1 MVPGKQIMNRRK
13 FCGSA
18 LAASVA
24 AASVAKEGLGA
35 ALPTVYKSGMSKLFT
50 PLELRGVTL
59 RNRIA
64 MSPMCQYSSEDGFAT
79 DWHLAHYGAR
89 AVGGAGL
96 LIAEATGVE
105 PRGRITPN
113 CLGIWKDEH
122 IPALRRMTDFV
133 RAHGAAPGI
142 QLAHAGV
149 KASRRRPLD
158 PRSNSFVAIADG
170 GWQPV
175 GPTSKRYGRD
185 GLDPHALT
193 VDEIGSIT
201 ESFAAAAK
209 RSIAAGFSV
218 VELHFAH
225 GYLGHSFLSPLM
237 NTRSDE
243 YGGSFENR
251 TRFLLETVRA
261 VRQALPEDAPLLVRL
276 SCTDWVE
283 DGWTLADSIKVGKQ
297 LKAEGVDL
305 IDCSTGGATRSAR
318 IPVGP
323 GYQVEFAEQIRRDA
337 KIATGAVG
345 LITEPAQAEALL
357 AEGRA
362 DLILLGRQLLR
373 EPHWS
378 HRAWVELNSDSPPPI
393 ARQYAWALGETRR

>member
-1 MVPGKQIMNRRK
+1 MDRRN
-13 FCGSA
+13 FCKSA
-18 LAASVA
+18 LAASLTA
-24 AASVAKEGLGA
+24 AAVAQEGLIA
-35 ALPTVYKSGMSKLFT
+35 AQPSGYKLGMSKLFT

-105 PRGRITPN
+105 PEGRITPN

-133 RAHGAAPGI
+133 REHGAAPGI

-158 PRSNSFVAIADG
+158 PKPNSFVPLEEG
-170 GWQPV
+170 GWEPV
-175 GPTSKRYGRD
+175 GPTSKRYGSD

-193 VDEIGSIT
+193 VEEIGSIT
-201 ESFAAAAK
+201 NSFAAAAK

-237 NTRSDE
+237 NKRNDQ
-243 YGGSFENR
+243 YGGSFDNR
-251 TRFLLETVRA
+251 VRFLLETVRA
-261 VRQALPEDAPLLVRL
+261 VRLVLPEETPLLVRL
-276 SCTDWVE
+276 SGTDWVE
-283 DGWTLADSIKVGKQ
+283 GGCTLDDSVKVSKL

-305 IDCSTGGATRSAR
+305 IDCSSGGATRNAR

-323 GYQVEFAEQIRRDA
+323 GYQVPLAERIRHDA
-337 KIATGAVG
+337 GIATGAVG
-345 LITEPAQAEALL
+345 MITEPAQAESIL

-373 EPHWS
+373 EPYWAQ
-378 HRAWVELNSDSPPPI
+378 RAWVDLNPDTPSPI
-393 ARQYAWALGETRR
+393 AREYAWALAETRR

>member
-1 MVPGKQIMNRRK
+1 MDRRN
-13 FCGSA
+13 FCKSAFAASLTAAA
-18 LAASVA
+18 LAN
-24 AASVAKEGLGA
+24 EGLSA
-35 ALPTVYKSGMSKLFT
+35 AQPSGYKLGMSKLFT

-59 RNRIA
+59 CNRIA

-79 DWHLAHYGAR
+79 DWHLAHYAAR

-105 PRGRITPN
+105 PEGRITPN

-133 RAHGAAPGI
+133 RGHGAAAGI

-158 PRSNSFVAIADG
+158 PKSNSFVPLEEG
-170 GWQPV
+170 GWKPV

-193 VDEIGSIT
+193 VEEIGSIT
-201 ESFAAAAK
+201 NSFAAAAK
-209 RSIAAGFSV
+209 RSIAAGFNV

-237 NTRSDE
+237 NKRSDA
-243 YGGSFENR
+243 YGGSFDNR
-251 TRFLLETVRA
+251 VRFLLETVRA
-261 VRQALPEDAPLLVRL
+261 VRLVLPEQTPLLVRL
-276 SCTDWVE
+276 SATDWVE
-283 DGWTLADSIKVGKQ
+283 GGWSLDDSVEVSKL

-305 IDCSTGGATRSAR
+305 IDCSSGGATRNAQ

-323 GYQVEFAEQIRRDA
+323 GYQVPLAERIRRDA
-337 KIATGAVG
+337 DIATGAVG
-345 LITEPAQAEALL
+345 MITDPAQAETIL
-357 AEGRA
+357 AEGSA

-373 EPHWS
+373 EPYWAQ
-378 HRAWVELNSDSPPPI
+378 RAWVELNSDTPPPI
-393 ARQYAWALGETRR
+393 AREYAWALAETRR

>member
-1 MVPGKQIMNRRK
+1 MDRRN
-13 FCGSA
+13 FCGSVI
-18 LAASVA
+18 AAGVA
-24 AASVAKEGLGA
+24 AAAAAKEGLGA
-35 ALPTVYKSGMSKLFT
+35 AQPSEYKSGMSKLFT

-96 LIAEATGVE
+96 LIAEATGVTPE
-105 PRGRITPN
+105 GRITPN
-113 CLGIWKDEH
+113 CLGVWKDEH

-133 RAHGAAPGI
+133 HGHGAAMGI

-149 KASRRRPLD
+149 KASRHRPFHPKPNGFVPLD
-158 PRSNSFVAIADG
+158 EG

-175 GPTSKRYGRD
+175 GPTSTRFGRD
-185 GLDPHALT
+185 GLAPLALT

-201 ESFAAAAK
+201 QSFAAAAK

-218 VELHFAH
+218 IELHFAH

-251 TRFLLETVRA
+251 VRFLLETVRA
-261 VRQALPEDAPLLVRL
+261 VRLVLPEETPLLVRL
-276 SCTDWVE
+276 SGTDWVE
-283 DGWTLADSIKVGKQ
+283 GGWTIEDSVEASK
-297 LKAEGVDL
+297 LMKAEGVDL
-305 IDCSTGGATRSAR
+305 IDCSTGGATRNAP

-323 GYQVEFAEQIRRDA
+323 GYQVPVAEQIRREA
-337 KIATGAVG
+337 GIATGAVG
-345 LITEPAQAEALL
+345 MITEPAQAEAIV

-373 EPHWS
+373 EPYWAQQ
-378 HRAWVELNSDSPPPI
+378 AWVELNPDTPSPI
-393 ARQYAWALGETRR
+393 AREYAWALSETRR

>member
-1 MVPGKQIMNRRK
+1 MDRRN
-13 FCGSA
+13 FLGSA
-18 LAASVA
+18 IAASVA
-24 AASVAKEGLGA
+24 AAAGAKDGLGA
-35 ALPTVYKSGMSKLFT
+35 APPAGRRSGASKLFT

-79 DWHLAHYGAR
+79 DWHLVHHGTR

-105 PRGRITPN
+105 PEGRITPN

-122 IPALRRMTDFV
+122 IPALKRMTDFV
-133 RAHGAAPGI
+133 RSHGAAAGI

-149 KASRRRPLD
+149 KASRHRPFHPTPNAFVPLD
-158 PRSNSFVAIADG
+158 EG

-175 GPTSKRYGRD
+175 GPTSTRYGRD

-193 VDEIGSIT
+193 VDEIASIT
-201 ESFAAAAK
+201 ASFAAAAQ
-209 RSIAAGFSV
+209 RSVAAGFDV
-218 VELHFAH
+218 IELHFAH

-237 NTRSDE
+237 NARSDA
-243 YGGSFENR
+243 YGGSFDKR
-251 TRFLLETVRA
+251 VRFLLETVRA
-261 VRQALPEDAPLLVRL
+261 VRAVLPEETPLLVRL
-276 SCTDWVE
+276 SGTDWVE
-283 DGWTLADSIKVGKQ
+283 EGWTLDDSVKVSKL

-305 IDCSTGGATRSAR
+305 IDCSSGGATRNAP

-323 GYQVEFAEQIRRDA
+323 GYQVPIAERIRREAD
-337 KIATGAVG
+337 IPTGAVG
-345 LITEPAQAEALL
+345 MITEPAQAEAIL

-373 EPHWS
+373 EPYWA
-378 HRAWVELNSDSPPPI
+378 HRAWVELDSDSPPPI
-393 ARQYAWALGETRR
+393 AREYAWALRETR

>member
-1 MVPGKQIMNRRK
+1 MDRRNFFK
-13 FCGSA
+13 SA
-18 LAASVA
+18 FSASLTA
-24 AASVAKEGLGA
+24 AAIAKEGNSAVQPPEHNMGI
-35 ALPTVYKSGMSKLFT
+35 SKLFT
-50 PLELRGVTL
+50 PLKLRGVTL

-105 PRGRITPN
+105 PKGRITPN

-133 RAHGAAPGI
+133 RGHGAAPGI

-158 PRSNSFVAIADG
+158 PKSNSFVPLEEG

-193 VDEIGSIT
+193 VEEIRSIT
-201 ESFAAAAK
+201 RSFAAAAR

-237 NTRSDE
+237 NRRSDK
-243 YGGSFENR
+243 YGGSFDNR
-251 TRFLLETVRA
+251 VRFLLETVRD
-261 VRQALPEDAPLLVRL
+261 VRSVLPEETPLLVRL
-276 SCTDWVE
+276 SATDWVE
-283 DGWTLADSIKVGKQ
+283 GGWTIDDSVEVSKL

-305 IDCSTGGATRSAR
+305 IDCSSGGATRNAQ
-318 IPVGP
+318 IHVGP
-323 GYQVEFAEQIRRDA
+323 EYQVPLAERIRRDA
-337 KIATGAVG
+337 DIASGAVG
-345 LITEPAQAEALL
+345 MITEPAQAETIL
-357 AEGRA
+357 AEDRA

-373 EPHWS
+373 EPYWAQ
-378 HRAWVELNSDSPPPI
+378 RAWVDLQPDSPSPI
-393 ARQYAWALGETRR
+393 AREYAWALAETRR

>member
-1 MVPGKQIMNRRK
+1 MDRRN

-18 LAASVA
+18 LAAGVA
-24 AASVAKEGLGA
+24 AAAMAKEGLGA
-35 ALPTVYKSGMSKLFT
+35 TPPFSQPSGESKLFT
-50 PLELRGVTL
+50 PLQLRGLTL

-105 PRGRITPN
+105 AEGRITPN

-133 RAHGAAPGI
+133 RSHGAAPGI

-158 PRSNSFVAIADG
+158 PRSNSFVAIEDG
-170 GWQPV
+170 GWEPV
-175 GPTSKRYGRD
+175 GPTSTRYGRD
-185 GLDPHALT
+185 GLNPRALSI
-193 VDEIGSIT
+193 DEIQGVT
-201 ESFAAAAK
+201 ASFAAAA
-209 RSIAAGFSV
+209 RRAVEAGFQV

-237 NTRSDE
+237 NTRSDA
-243 YGGSFENR
+243 YGGSFDNR
-251 TRFLLETVRA
+251 VRFLMETVAA
-261 VRQALPEDAPLLVRL
+261 VREVLPEDMPLLVRV
-276 SCTDWVE
+276 SGTDWVE
-283 DGWTLADSIKVGKQ
+283 GGWTVEDSVEAAKRM
-297 LKAEGVDL
+297 KAAGVDL
-305 IDCSTGGATRSAR
+305 VDCSTGGATRNAQ

-323 GYQVEFAEQIRRDA
+323 GYQVPVAEQIRREA
-337 KIATGAVG
+337 EIPTGAVG
-345 LITEPAQAEALL
+345 MITEPAQAEAVL

-373 EPHWS
+373 EPYWA
-378 HRAWVELNSDSPPPI
+378 HRAWVELQADAAPPI
-393 ARQYAWALGETRR
+393 AREYAWALSETRRRR

>member
-1 MVPGKQIMNRRK
+1 MDRRN
-13 FCGSA
+13 FCGSVI
-18 LAASVA
+18 AASVA
-24 AASVAKEGLGA
+24 AAAAARDGLSA
-35 ALPTVYKSGMSKLFT
+35 ALPTGHMSGASKLFA

-96 LIAEATGVE
+96 LIAEATGVTPE
-105 PRGRITPN
+105 GRITPN

-133 RAHGAAPGI
+133 RGHGAAVGI

-149 KASRRRPLD
+149 KASRRRPFD
-158 PRSNSFVAIADG
+158 PRPNSFVPLDQG

-175 GPTSKRYGRD
+175 GPTSTRYGRD

-201 ESFAAAAK
+201 DSFAAAAK

-237 NTRSDE
+237 NTRSDA

-251 TRFLLETVRA
+251 VRFLLETVRA
-261 VRQALPEDAPLLVRL
+261 VRLVLPEDAPLLVRL
-276 SCTDWVE
+276 SGTDWVE
-283 DGWTLADSIKVGKQ
+283 GGWTVEDSVRVSKL

-305 IDCSTGGATRSAR
+305 IDCSTGGATRNAK

-323 GYQVEFAEQIRRDA
+323 GYQVPFAEQIRREA
-337 KIATGAVG
+337 GIATGAVG
-345 LITEPAQAEALL
+345 MITEAAQAEAIL

-362 DLILLGRQLLR
+362 DLILMGRQLLR
-373 EPHWS
+373 EPYWAQQ
-378 HRAWVELNSDSPPPI
+378 AWVDLHPDTPSPI
-393 ARQYAWALGETRR
+393 AREYAWALAETRR

>member
-1 MVPGKQIMNRRK
+1 
-13 FCGSA
+13 
-18 LAASVA
+18 
-24 AASVAKEGLGA
+24 
-35 ALPTVYKSGMSKLFT
+35 MSKLFT

-64 MSPMCQYSSEDGFAT
+64 MSPMCQYSSEDGYAT

-105 PRGRITPN
+105 PEGRITPN

-122 IPALRRMTDFV
+122 ITGLRRMTDFV

-158 PRSNSFVAIADG
+158 PKSNSFVPLDEG

-193 VDEIGSIT
+193 VDQIGSIT
-201 ESFAAAAK
+201 DSFAAAAK

-237 NTRSDE
+237 NQRSDE
-243 YGGSFENR
+243 YGGSFDNR
-251 TRFLLETVRA
+251 VRFLLETVRA
-261 VRQALPEDAPLLVRL
+261 VRLVLPEEAPLLVRL
-276 SCTDWVE
+276 SGTDWVE
-283 DGWTLADSIKVGKQ
+283 GGWTLDDSVAVCKL

-305 IDCSTGGATRSAR
+305 IDCSSGGATRNAR

-323 GYQVEFAEQIRRDA
+323 GYQVQLAERIRRDA
-337 KIATGAVG
+337 DIATGAVG
-345 LITEPAQAEALL
+345 LITKPAQAEAIL
-357 AEGRA
+357 AEDRA
-362 DLILLGRQLLR
+362 DLILMGRQLLR
-373 EPHWS
+373 EPYWPQ
-378 HRAWVELNSDSPPPI
+378 RAWVDLNSESPPPI
-393 ARQYAWALGETRR
+393 AREYAWALAETRR

>member
-1 MVPGKQIMNRRK
+1 MDRRN
-13 FCGSA
+13 FCKSA
-18 LAASVA
+18 FAASLAAAAVA
-24 AASVAKEGLGA
+24 QEGLGA
-35 ALPTVYKSGMSKLFT
+35 AQPTGYKFSMSKLFT

-105 PRGRITPN
+105 PEGRITPN

-133 RAHGAAPGI
+133 RGHGAAAGI

-158 PRSNSFVAIADG
+158 PKSNSFVPLEEG
-170 GWQPV
+170 GWKPA

-193 VDEIGSIT
+193 VAEIGSIT
-201 ESFAAAAK
+201 NSFAAAAK

-237 NTRSDE
+237 NKRSDE
-243 YGGSFENR
+243 YGGSFDNR
-251 TRFLLETVRA
+251 VRFLLETVRA
-261 VRQALPEDAPLLVRL
+261 VRLVLPEEAPLLVRL
-276 SCTDWVE
+276 SGTDWVE
-283 DGWTLADSIKVGKQ
+283 GGWTLDDSVEVSKL

-305 IDCSTGGATRSAR
+305 IDCSSGGATRNAQ

-323 GYQVEFAEQIRRDA
+323 GYQVPLAERIRRDA
-337 KIATGAVG
+337 DIATGAVG
-345 LITEPAQAEALL
+345 IITEPAQAESIL
-357 AEGRA
+357 AEGQA

-373 EPHWS
+373 EPYWAQ
-378 HRAWVELNSDSPPPI
+378 RAWADLNSDTPPPI
-393 ARQYAWALGETRR
+393 AREYAWALSETRR

>member
-1 MVPGKQIMNRRK
+1 MDRRN
-13 FCGSA
+13 FCKSA
-18 LAASVA
+18 LAASLTA
-24 AASVAKEGLGA
+24 AAVAQEGLIA
-35 ALPTVYKSGMSKLFT
+35 AQPSGYKLGMSKLFT

-105 PRGRITPN
+105 PEGRITPN

-133 RAHGAAPGI
+133 REHGAAPGI

-158 PRSNSFVAIADG
+158 PKPNSFVPLEEG
-170 GWQPV
+170 GWEPV
-175 GPTSKRYGRD
+175 GPTSKRYGSD

-193 VDEIGSIT
+193 VEEIGSIT
-201 ESFAAAAK
+201 NSFAAAAK

-237 NTRSDE
+237 NKRNDQ
-243 YGGSFENR
+243 YGGSFDNR
-251 TRFLLETVRA
+251 VRFLLETVRA
-261 VRQALPEDAPLLVRL
+261 VRLVLPEETPLLVRL
-276 SCTDWVE
+276 SGTDWVE
-283 DGWTLADSIKVGKQ
+283 GGWTLDDSVKVSKL

-305 IDCSTGGATRSAR
+305 IDCSSGGATRNAR

-323 GYQVEFAEQIRRDA
+323 GYQVPLAERIRHDA
-337 KIATGAVG
+337 GIATGAVG
-345 LITEPAQAEALL
+345 MITEPAQAESIL

-373 EPHWS
+373 EPYWAQ
-378 HRAWVELNSDSPPPI
+378 RAWVDLNPDTPSPI
-393 ARQYAWALGETRR
+393 AREYAWALAETRR

>member
-1 MVPGKQIMNRRK
+1 MDRRN
-13 FCGSA
+13 FCGSVI
-18 LAASVA
+18 AASVA
-24 AASVAKEGLGA
+24 AAAAARDGLSA
-35 ALPTVYKSGMSKLFT
+35 ALPAGHTSGESKLFT

-96 LIAEATGVE
+96 LIAEATGVTPE
-105 PRGRITPN
+105 GRITPN

-133 RAHGAAPGI
+133 RGHGAAVGI

-149 KASRRRPLD
+149 KASRRRPFD
-158 PRSNSFVAIADG
+158 PRPNSFVPLDQG
-170 GWQPV
+170 GWRPV
-175 GPTSKRYGRD
+175 GPTSTRYGRD

-201 ESFAAAAK
+201 DSFAAAAE

-237 NTRSDE
+237 NTRSDA

-251 TRFLLETVRA
+251 VRFLLETVRA
-261 VRQALPEDAPLLVRL
+261 VRLVLPEDTPLLVRL
-276 SCTDWVE
+276 SGTDWVE
-283 DGWTLADSIKVGKQ
+283 GGWTVEDSVRVSKL

-305 IDCSTGGATRSAR
+305 IDCSTGGATRNAK

-323 GYQVEFAEQIRRDA
+323 GYQVPFAEQIRREAD
-337 KIATGAVG
+337 IATGAVG
-345 LITEPAQAEALL
+345 MITEPAQAEAIL

-362 DLILLGRQLLR
+362 DLILMGRQLLR
-373 EPHWS
+373 EPYWAQQ
-378 HRAWVELNSDSPPPI
+378 AWLDLHPDTPSPI
-393 ARQYAWALGETRR
+393 AREYAWALAETRR